1 MGQGDWEE
9 VDIVEAGVNHG
20 WNHREGTHCYPPGTS
35 SCPGSFRDPAV
46 EHSHAEGISITGGYV
61 YRGTALP
68 QLAGQYVFGDFGS
81 GHIWAVPAAGPY
93 ARVQIGQGNAIS
105 SFGEDAQGELYVVD
119 LSGGKVSKLVATA
132 AP

>member
-1 MGQGDWEE
+1 MLSTRDLLLPRF
-9 VDIVEAGVNHG
+9 VP
-20 WNHREGTHCYPPGTS
+20 RPGGRAL
-35 SCPGSFRDPAV
+35 PR
-46 EHSHAEGISITGGYV
+46 EGISTTGGYV